1 MYDGILNIITLD
13 GKLLFNLKG
22 VFMLKVFLFAL
33 LFGSQVLAASYTLD
47 VSHTGITFKI
57 KHLVIATVNGRFDK
71 FEGNLDFDEKANK
84 LSKLDVKVDLDS
96 INTNDP
102 KRDEHL
108 KSPDFFGVRN
118 DKKELVEAKRYMT
131 FALKNVIM
139 KGKKFDK
146 IEGELLLNG
155 VPKPVTLIVDYKGV
169 TSDPWGNEKIVFSA
183 TTKIVRKDFGI
194 TWNKP
199 MAKAAGF
206 VVGEDVD
213 VVIEGEA
220 NKVK

>member
-1 MYDGILNIITLD
+1 
-13 GKLLFNLKG
+13 
-22 VFMLKVFLFAL
+22 MLKAFLGAIF
-33 LFGSQVLAASYTLD
+33 FGSQVFAANYTLD
-47 VSHTGITFKI
+47 TSHTGVTFKV

-71 FEGNLDFDEKANK
+71 FEGNLDFDEKTNK
-84 LSKLDVKVDLDS
+84 LTKADVKIDLDS

-108 KSPDFFGVRN
+108 KGADFFGVRTEKN
-118 DKKELVEAKRYMT
+118 ELVEAKRFMT
-131 FALKNVIM
+131 FALKDVKM

-146 IEGELLLNG
+146 VTGDMTLNG
-155 VPKPVTLIVDYKGV
+155 ITKPVTLNVDFKGA
-169 TSDPWGNEKIVFSA
+169 TSDPWGNEKIVFTA
-183 TTKIVRKDFGI
+183 TTKIARKDFGI

-199 MAKAAGF
+199 MAKVAGS

-220 NKVK
+220 NKEK